1 DHSYVLRTAESNTG
15 DARDM
20 LQTKLANGLAGLLL
34 VPGMDGDRG
43 TAGDGGLLAS
53 VRVRVAAGFLDVLG
67 GLLIRDF
74 FNTGVGHFCDSEE
87 SRGIVSWHF
96 HVLWDFTLFLN

>member
-1 DHSYVLRTAESNTG
+1 
-15 DARDM
+15 M
-20 LQTKLANGLAGLLL
+20 LQTKLANGLASLLL
-34 VPGMDGDRG
+34 VAVVDGDRG

-74 FNTGVGHFCDSEE
+74 FNTGSAIFA
-87 SRGIVSWHF
+87 I
-96 HVLWDFTLFLN
+96 